1 MKNNQKG
8 FSVTEILVVVVII
21 ALLAT
26 IGWLVYDRQNSKPDN
41 KQASTQTNQQEQAPT
56 QPPAQP
62 AKNEGFYE
70 IKEWGIKIALTDY
83 DKVQFSTKNESGKI
97 FGDDPY
103 EGRADPSFKPEFL
116 QDKSSCSPGLTLF
129 RSKVKFAS
137 ASAQKQIGD
146 YYYVATGG
154 PGYCSNS
161 TDNQFQYRFLRE
173 LSDPKNI
180 TAL

>member
-8 FSVTEILVVVVII
+8 FSALEILVVIVII

-26 IGWLVYDRQNSKPDN
+26 IGWLVYDRQNSKTDN
-41 KQASTQTNQQEQAPT
+41 KQASTQTNQQEQT
-56 QPPAQP
+56 PAQP
-62 AKNEGFYE
+62 PKNEGFYE
-70 IKEWGIKIALTDY
+70 IKEWGIKIALTAY
-83 DKVQFSTKNESGKI
+83 DKVQFSTKNENGKI

-116 QDKSSCSPGLTLF
+116 QDKSCAPGLTLF

-161 TDNQFQYRFLRE
+161 ADNQLQNLFLKE